1 MLIAEVESKTDG
13 ETPLLHQLATIA

>member
-1 MLIAEVESKTDG
+1 MLIEEVESKTDG